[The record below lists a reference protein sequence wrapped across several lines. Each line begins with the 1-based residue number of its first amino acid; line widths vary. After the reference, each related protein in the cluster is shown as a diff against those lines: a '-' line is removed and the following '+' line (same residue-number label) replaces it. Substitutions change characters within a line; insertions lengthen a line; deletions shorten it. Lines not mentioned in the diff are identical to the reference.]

1 MATEPNG
8 LAHQFDDLEQ
18 QHEAASLGMWTFL
31 LTEIMLFGGMFA
43 AYTAYRATYPGA
55 FDAGSHHLD
64 VLLGGINT
72 AILICSS
79 LTMALAVHSAQLG
92 KRRAIIFWLAMTIVF
107 GCVFLGIKAVEY
119 AHKFHEHLVPG
130 PHFAMPGPFAEH
142 AQLFFTLYF
151 AMTGTHAAHM
161 IVGIGI
167 ILTLIYKASKGRF
180 SPEYNAPV
188 ELTGIY
194 WHFVDIVWIFLFPLL
209 YLLGRH
215 S

>member
-1 MATEPNG
+1 MATESSA
-8 LAHQFDDLEQ
+8 LAHQFDDAVQ
-18 QHEAASLGMWTFL
+18 QHEAASLGMWAFL

-43 AYTAYRATYPGA
+43 AYTAYRSAYPGA
-55 FDAGSHHLD
+55 FEAGSHHLD
-64 VLLGGINT
+64 VLLGGVNT

-92 KRRAIIFWLAMTIVF
+92 KRKAIMFWLAMTIVF
-107 GCVFLGIKAVEY
+107 GGIFLGIKAVEY
-119 AHKFHEHLVPG
+119 SHKFHEHLVPG
-130 PHFAMPGPFAEH
+130 PHFAMEGPFAH
-142 AQLFFTLYF
+142 QAQLFFTLYF

-161 IVGIGI
+161 VVGIGI

-180 SPEYNAPV
+180 SAEYNSPV

-194 WHFVDIVWIFLFPLL
+194 WHFVDIVWIFLYPLL

-215 S
+215 